1 MFPLLKIAAQF
12 VLAPYKIVDKASWRS
27 FLLDIM
33 QYAKSF
39 AKTTGTKLD
48 DVTLMH
54 IEFMLKN
61 DAVFD
66 YVYRLIAGRLGAEA
80 IVFEAADENTVA
92 DLLENIAAD
101 ETPSPK
107 GIKLAMIMSIISQI
121 ISIIDIIKNQ

>member
-39 AKTTGTKLD
+39 AETTGTKLD